1 MDLRERD
8 SFISGIPLSVAFIL
22 NLKPRRMS
30 KTETKS
36 LKTNLKLNSRLQP
49 CTGNSENSGISQA
62 PVVEKVDSAIRWINL
77 YPLDNAIGFP
87 NIYPLDI

>member
-1 MDLRERD
+1 MTREWPIQMDLRERD
-8 SFISGIPLSVAFIL
+8 SFITGIPLSVAFIV

-49 CTGNSENSGISQA
+49 CTANSENSRNQSG
-62 PVVEKVDSAIRWINL
+62 
-77 YPLDNAIGFP
+77 P
-87 NIYPLDI
+87 NCSKGG